1 MIIKIL
7 RWLFSPRRAACMKD
21 DRYEHEDD
29 AWRELERR
37 GYAICEHS
45 NGKAYC
51 FTDNGV
57 KASGWFRSD
66 SLEAKRRKIRE
77 WSNEELARV
86 LKLESE
92 KRHG

>member
-1 MIIKIL
+1 MINKLL
-7 RWLFSPRRAACMKD
+7 RWLSSSRQSPIMRD
-21 DRYEHEDD
+21 NRYEHEDD
-29 AWRELERR
+29 AWRELQRR
-37 GYAICEHS
+37 GYAVCEHS

-77 WSNEELARV
+77 WSNAELARV

-92 KRHG
+92 E